1 MTSEGL
7 GEMFEGD
14 SADTYTGN
22 LYSWGFSQGK
32 AGIKWTCLSVVCLSL
47 VLDNFETCDWST
59 HISLVILG
67 WLSLVRI
74 RVFSDRS
81 KSPAGLSLYKC
92 KEAGKK

>member
-14 SADTYTGN
+14 SLDTYAGN
-22 LYSWGFSQGK
+22 LHSWGCSEGK
-32 AGIKWTCLSVVCLSL
+32 AGIKLICLSVVCLSP

-67 WLSLVRI
+67 WLSLVSI
-74 RVFSDRS
+74 RVFSDH
-81 KSPAGLSLYKC
+81 PWIFP
-92 KEAGKK
+92 E